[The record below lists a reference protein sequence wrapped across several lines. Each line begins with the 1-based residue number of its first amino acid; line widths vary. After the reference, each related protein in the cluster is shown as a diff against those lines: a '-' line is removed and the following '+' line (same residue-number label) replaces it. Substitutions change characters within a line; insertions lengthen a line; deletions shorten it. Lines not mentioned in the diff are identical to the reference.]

1 MAVSTATNTL
11 QEKIERQKGEIERK
25 HGKTVDQLRSEREKL
40 IYDAITLK
48 TPDRVPVTIQTGV
61 FACRYAGLPLSAMY
75 YDQTAYWEACIKVI
89 VDFDPDTGGK
99 PPSRRSGR

>member
-25 HGKTVDQLRSEREKL
+25 HGKTVDQLRSEREKR

-48 TPDRVPVTIQTGV
+48 TPDRVASNSNVMVSPGSIL
-61 FACRYAGLPLSAMY
+61 RLML
-75 YDQTAYWEACIKVI
+75 
-89 VDFDPDTGGK
+89 
-99 PPSRRSGR
+99 